1 MPIFEYRCSTC
12 DKAFEELV
20 LSRSQNRVECP
31 HCGGTKVK
39 PLVSRFAAQTSGKS
53 AASFGEC
60 YNRSAGICQAGGGAM
75 T

>member
-12 DKAFEELV
+12 NQQFEELV
-20 LSRSQNRVECP
+20 LSRSNRNPVECP

-39 PLVSRFAAQTSGKS
+39 PLVSRFAAQVSSGS
-53 AASFGEC
+53 SLGEC
-60 YNRSAGICQAGGGAM
+60 YNRSAGVCEAGGGPM